1 MFRDNDIDDINIH
14 IDKIKND
21 AAMKYKM
28 NYEPTL
34 QENMKVYKVIQNY
47 IKKNERIIYGGFAQH
62 LLIKKKIMKM
72 EYMKK
77 LMLYVLISLKWLIWN
92 FIHLNH

>member
-28 NYEPTL
+28 NYEPT
-34 QENMKVYKVIQNY
+34 
-47 IKKNERIIYGGFAQH
+47 
-62 LLIKKKIMKM
+62 
-72 EYMKK
+72 
-77 LMLYVLISLKWLIWN
+77 
-92 FIHLNH
+92 